1 MALRQ
6 IRALRLQKLIPA
18 IIDKT
23 ETEMAISA
31 KMVQELRARTNVG
44 MMDCKRALE
53 EADGVMDKA
62 VELLRKRGI
71 AKAESR
77 AGRQANEG
85 AIASYIH
92 AGSQLG
98 VLLEINSETDFVAR
112 TDEFQ
117 TFSKDVAMHIAAAAP
132 LVVNR
137 EDVDADMLE
146 REKSIFRDQALSEGK
161 PEHIV
166 DRIVE
171 GRMEK
176 YYQEVV
182 LMEQAFVKDPDKTI
196 QDLHSDLVA
205 KCGEN
210 ITIRRFARFVL
221 GEES

>member
-1 MALRQ
+1 MQ
-6 IRALRLQKLIPA
+6 ALRLQKSIPA
-18 IIDKT
+18 IIEEM

-77 AGRQANEG
+77 AGRQAKEG

-137 EDVDADMLE
+137 EDVDAEMLE
-146 REKSIFRDQALSEGK
+146 REKSIYRDQALSEGK

-166 DRIVE
+166 DRIVD

>member
-1 MALRQ
+1 
-6 IRALRLQKLIPA
+6 
-18 IIDKT
+18 
-23 ETEMAISA
+23 
-31 KMVQELRARTNVG
+31 
-44 MMDCKRALE
+44 
-53 EADGVMDKA
+53 
-62 VELLRKRGI
+62 
-71 AKAESR
+71 
-77 AGRQANEG
+77 
-85 AIASYIH
+85 
-92 AGSQLG
+92 LG

-137 EDVDADMLE
+137 EDVDAEMLE
-146 REKSIFRDQALSEGK
+146 REKNIYRDQALSEGK

-166 DRIVE
+166 DRIVD

>member
-1 MALRQ
+1 MQAQ
-6 IRALRLQKLIPA
+6 RLQKLIPA
-18 IIDKT
+18 IIEEM

-137 EDVDADMLE
+137 EDVDAEMLE
-146 REKSIFRDQALSEGK
+146 KEKNIYREQALSEGK
-161 PEHIV
+161 PEHIA

-196 QDLHSDLVA
+196 QDLHSELVA
-205 KCGEN
+205 QCGEN

-221 GEES
+221 GEEG

>member
-1 MALRQ
+1 MQ
-6 IRALRLQKLIPA
+6 ALRLQKSIPA
-18 IIDKT
+18 IIEEM

-31 KMVQELRARTNVG
+31 KMVQELRARTDVG

-77 AGRQANEG
+77 AGRQAKEG

-137 EDVDADMLE
+137 EDVDAEMLE
-146 REKSIFRDQALSEGK
+146 REKSIYRDQALSEGK

-166 DRIVE
+166 DRIVD

>member
-1 MALRQ
+1 
-6 IRALRLQKLIPA
+6 
-18 IIDKT
+18 
-23 ETEMAISA
+23 MAISA

-53 EADGVMDKA
+53 EADGDMDKA

-137 EDVDADMLE
+137 EEVDAEMLE
-146 REKSIFRDQALSEGK
+146 KEKNIYRDQALSEGK

-176 YYQEVV
+176 YYEEVV

-196 QDLHSDLVA
+196 QDLHSELVA
-205 KCGEN
+205 KCGEK

>member
-1 MALRQ
+1 M
-6 IRALRLQKLIPA
+6 RL
-18 IIDKT
+18 
-23 ETEMAISA
+23 IS
-31 KMVQELRARTNVG
+31 MR
-44 MMDCKRALE
+44 
-53 EADGVMDKA
+53 EASWGF
-62 VELLRKRGI
+62 
-71 AKAESR
+71 
-77 AGRQANEG
+77 
-85 AIASYIH
+85 
-92 AGSQLG
+92 
-98 VLLEINSETDFVAR
+98 LLEINSETDFVAR

-137 EDVDADMLE
+137 EEVDAEMLE
-146 REKSIFRDQALSEGK
+146 KEKNIYRDQALSEGK

-176 YYQEVV
+176 YYEEVV

-196 QDLHSDLVA
+196 QDLHSELVA
-205 KCGEN
+205 KCGEK

>member
-1 MALRQ
+1 
-6 IRALRLQKLIPA
+6 
-18 IIDKT
+18 
-23 ETEMAISA
+23 MAISA
-31 KMVQELRARTNVG
+31 KMVRELRVRTNVG

-53 EADGVMDKA
+53 EADGNMEKA

-77 AGRQANEG
+77 SGRQAKEG
-85 AIASYIH
+85 VIASYIH
-92 AGSQLG
+92 AGNQLG
-98 VLLEINSETDFVAR
+98 VLLELNSETDFVAR

-117 TFSKDVAMHIAAAAP
+117 AFSKDVAMHIAAAAP

-137 EDVDADMLE
+137 EDLDAETLE
-146 REKSIFRDQALSEGK
+146 KERNIYREQTLGEGK
-161 PEHIV
+161 PDHIV
-166 DRIVE
+166 DRIVD
-171 GRMEK
+171 GRMDK
-176 YYQEVV
+176 YYQDVV

-196 QDLHSDLVA
+196 RDLHLELVA